1 MWGIVVPASLAI
13 IIFLVLL
20 VPIDIAFHTYVPGK
34 PKFSLRLAWLFGLV
48 SREITGRE
56 KPEEKKKVV
65 KGRKKPGRKINRVK
79 NIFEL
84 LRIKGL
90 LMQVSVLVRRIIGC
104 FKIKELSADFK
115 VGLGDPADT
124 GMLFAA
130 IGPAALLSGSTF
142 PCQIRIE
149 PSFQSETTFTGRL
162 NGTVRLQPIKL
173 VVPLIRFVFSLATI
187 RVIQK
192 LVLTRWKR
200 KK

>member
-1 MWGIVVPASLAI
+1 
-13 IIFLVLL
+13 
-20 VPIDIAFHTYVPGK
+20 
-34 PKFSLRLAWLFGLV
+34 V

-65 KGRKKPGRKINRVK
+65 KGRKKPGRKISRVK
-79 NIFEL
+79 DIFEL
-84 LRIKGL
+84 LRTRGL
-90 LMQVSVLVRRIIGC
+90 LMQVGVLVRRVIGC

-149 PSFQSETTFTGRL
+149 PSFQSEAILTGRL
-162 NGTVRLQPIKL
+162 QGAVRLQPINL
-173 VVPLIRFVFSLATI
+173 MVPLIRFVFSLATI